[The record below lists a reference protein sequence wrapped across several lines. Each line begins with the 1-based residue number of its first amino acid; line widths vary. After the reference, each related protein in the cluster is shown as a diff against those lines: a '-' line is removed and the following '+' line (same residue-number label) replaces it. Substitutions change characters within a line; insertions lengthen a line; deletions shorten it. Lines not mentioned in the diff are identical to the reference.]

1 MVLFTIE
8 KILSQE
14 IDFEELQHKIKK
26 IFSKILKQKK
36 ILTSVSNFLPSFLTD
51 NNILVPLNQRICKL
65 LKCQQKPI
73 SLFTSS
79 YIKKHLNSKV
89 FD

>member
-1 MVLFTIE
+1 MKPVLILNKTPIQTTNRKTMVLFTIE

-36 ILTSVSNFLPSFLTD
+36 
-51 NNILVPLNQRICKL
+51 NINQRFKL
-65 LKCQQKPI
+65 FAII
-73 SLFTSS
+73 S
-79 YIKKHLNSKV
+79 N
-89 FD
+89 